1 MSFNGI
7 LNVYKPKGF
16 TSRDIVNIVRKIY
29 NTKKVGHA
37 GTLDPNATGV
47 LPIAIG
53 NATKIVDYIQA
64 MGKSYIGEMT
74 LGIETDTLD
83 IWGKSIDSK
92 VINYNKNILDTYP
105 IENELVKVETLIKN
119 EKLEEQYK
127 IWQERFKKIKDEN
140 VVNLNEIVLKLDT
153 QNVENFNE
161 LKEDAKRELYKAKFL
176 LSKLLEEIEDV
187 NMSEEKYRTLII
199 KLKTK
204 YRELNDYYEAHKKEY
219 GELENVVEMQFE
231 NIEKRFQIFEEFMET
246 NDYSEVIHI
255 VKSIDLMLEHMQDVV
270 KKLPDLVIVAHKI
283 IPLKIEELTNIYEK
297 MILDNYNLKELN
309 VTTNLENALK
319 STNELVEK
327 VKGLNFKDVEVEFE
341 AIVEYLDDL
350 FKVFE
355 TEQIARKEYSK
366 LKILF
371 EKKLIKTN
379 KIVSSVYKEL
389 DSIRSM
395 YNLKAEEIDSLNVV
409 KTRLM
414 EVNDNYKKIIT
425 DLKSQETNFLT
436 ANKELIDVNSILI
449 ELSDDLDKLLKSLGN
464 MYEDEQRAR
473 EQLNEIEKLLR
484 DSKGIL
490 NKYNF
495 PSVNKELFIEIKEAN
510 EAVYEVIKELKE
522 KPIKIN
528 TLNTRVDTARDL
540 ALKVYTHVNDMLKK
554 MEVIEELI
562 VFANKYRSESEIISD
577 NLNKASNFFFQGNY
591 NKSLDVLEKALIN
604 KIPNSNST

>member
-1 MSFNGI
+1 MKI
-7 LNVYKPKGF
+7 LYDFSLVSIFISLAILGVF
-16 TSRDIVNIVRKIY
+16 IVFLVLSKKRKE
-29 NTKKVGHA
+29 KKLKQKIIEE
-37 GTLDPNATGV
+37 LD
-47 LPIAIG
+47 
-53 NATKIVDYIQA
+53 
-64 MGKSYIGEMT
+64 
-74 LGIETDTLD
+74 
-83 IWGKSIDSK
+83 
-92 VINYNKNILDTYP
+92 YNKNILDTYP

-127 IWQERFKKIKDEN
+127 TWQERFQKIKDEN
-140 VVNLNEIVLKLDT
+140 VVNLNEIVLKLDS
-153 QNVENFNE
+153 QNVENFDE

-176 LSKLLEEIEDV
+176 LSALLEEIEDV

-204 YRELNDYYEAHKKEY
+204 YRELKDYYDEHKEEY

-255 VKSIDLMLEHMQDVV
+255 VKSIDLMLEHMQEVV

-283 IPLKIEELTNIYEK
+283 IPLKIEELTDIYEK
-297 MILDNYNLKELN
+297 MMLDNYNLKELN
-309 VTTNLENALK
+309 VAVNLENALK

-327 VKGLNFKDVEVEFE
+327 VKGLNFKDVEIEFE
-341 AIVEYLDDL
+341 AIVDYLDDL

-355 TEQIARKEYSK
+355 TEQLSRKEYSK
-366 LKILF
+366 LKNLF
-371 EKKLIKTN
+371 ENKLLKTN

-389 DSIRSM
+389 DSIKSM
-395 YNLKAEEIDSLNVV
+395 YNLKAEELDSLNVI

-414 EVNDNYKKIIT
+414 EVNDRYKKIVT
-425 DLKSQETNFLT
+425 ELKNQETNFLN
-436 ANKELIDVNSILI
+436 AHKELLDTNTLLI
-449 ELSDDLDKLLKSLGN
+449 EISDDLDKLLKSLGN

-484 DSKGIL
+484 DSKCIL
-490 NKYNF
+490 NKYKF
-495 PSVNKELFIEIKEAN
+495 PSVNKELYVEIKEAN
-510 EAVYEVIKELKE
+510 EAVFEVIKELKE

-540 ALKVYTHVNDMLKK
+540 ALKVYTHVSDMLKK
-554 MEVIEELI
+554 MQVIEELI
-562 VFANKYRSESEIISD
+562 VFANKYRSDSEIISD

-591 NKSLDVLEKALIN
+591 NKSLEILEKSLIN
-604 KIPNSNST
+604 KIPNIEDIIKLKLK

>member
-1 MSFNGI
+1 MKI
-7 LNVYKPKGF
+7 LYDFSLVSIFISLAILGVF
-16 TSRDIVNIVRKIY
+16 IVFLVLSKKRKE
-29 NTKKVGHA
+29 KKLKQKIIEE
-37 GTLDPNATGV
+37 LD
-47 LPIAIG
+47 
-53 NATKIVDYIQA
+53 
-64 MGKSYIGEMT
+64 
-74 LGIETDTLD
+74 
-83 IWGKSIDSK
+83 
-92 VINYNKNILDTYP
+92 YNKNILDTYP

-127 IWQERFKKIKDEN
+127 TWQERFQKIKDEN
-140 VVNLNEIVLKLDT
+140 VVNLNEIVLKLDS
-153 QNVENFNE
+153 QNVENFDE

-176 LSKLLEEIEDV
+176 LSALLEEIEDV

-204 YRELNDYYEAHKKEY
+204 YRELKDYYYEHKEEY

-255 VKSIDLMLEHMQDVV
+255 VKSIDLMLEHMQEVV

-283 IPLKIEELTNIYEK
+283 IPLKIEELTDIYEK

-309 VTTNLENALK
+309 VAVNLENALK

-327 VKGLNFKDVEVEFE
+327 VKGLNFKDVEIEFE
-341 AIVEYLDDL
+341 AIVDYLDDL

-355 TEQIARKEYSK
+355 TEQLSRKEYSK
-366 LKILF
+366 LKNLF
-371 EKKLIKTN
+371 ENKLLKTN

-389 DSIRSM
+389 DSIKSM
-395 YNLKAEEIDSLNVV
+395 YNLKAEELDSLNVI

-414 EVNDNYKKIIT
+414 EVNDRYKKIVT
-425 DLKSQETNFLT
+425 ELKNQETNFLN
-436 ANKELIDVNSILI
+436 AHKELLDTNTLLI
-449 ELSDDLDKLLKSLGN
+449 EISDDLDKLLKSLGN

-484 DSKGIL
+484 DSKCIL
-490 NKYNF
+490 NKYKF
-495 PSVNKELFIEIKEAN
+495 PSVNKELYVEIKEAN
-510 EAVYEVIKELKE
+510 EAVFEVIKELKE

-540 ALKVYTHVNDMLKK
+540 ALKVYTHVSDMLKK
-554 MEVIEELI
+554 MQVVEELI
-562 VFANKYRSESEIISD
+562 VFANKYRSDSEIISD

-591 NKSLDVLEKALIN
+591 NKSLEILEKSLIN
-604 KIPNSNST
+604 KIPNIEDIIKLKLK

>member
-1 MSFNGI
+1 MKI
-7 LNVYKPKGF
+7 LYDFSLVSIFISLAILGVF
-16 TSRDIVNIVRKIY
+16 IVFLVISKKRKE
-29 NTKKVGHA
+29 KKLKQKIIEE
-37 GTLDPNATGV
+37 LD
-47 LPIAIG
+47 
-53 NATKIVDYIQA
+53 
-64 MGKSYIGEMT
+64 
-74 LGIETDTLD
+74 
-83 IWGKSIDSK
+83 
-92 VINYNKNILDTYP
+92 YNKNILDTYP

-127 IWQERFKKIKDEN
+127 TWQERFQKIKDEN
-140 VVNLNEIVLKLDT
+140 VVNLNEIVLKLDS
-153 QNVENFNE
+153 QNVENFDE

-176 LSKLLEEIEDV
+176 LSALLEEIEDV

-204 YRELNDYYEAHKKEY
+204 YRELKDYYDEHKEEY

-255 VKSIDLMLEHMQDVV
+255 VKSIDLMLEHMQEVV

-283 IPLKIEELTNIYEK
+283 IPLKIEELTDIYEK

-309 VTTNLENALK
+309 VAVNLENALK

-327 VKGLNFKDVEVEFE
+327 VKGLNFKDVEIEFE
-341 AIVEYLDDL
+341 AIVDYLDDL

-355 TEQIARKEYSK
+355 TEQLSRKEYSK
-366 LKILF
+366 LKNLF
-371 EKKLIKTN
+371 ENKLLKTN

-389 DSIRSM
+389 DSIKSM
-395 YNLKAEEIDSLNVV
+395 YNLKAEELDSLNVI

-414 EVNDNYKKIIT
+414 EVNDRYKKIVT
-425 DLKSQETNFLT
+425 ELKDQETNFLN
-436 ANKELIDVNSILI
+436 AHKELLDTNTLLI
-449 ELSDDLDKLLKSLGN
+449 EISDDLDKLLKSLGN

-484 DSKGIL
+484 DSKCIL
-490 NKYNF
+490 NKYKF
-495 PSVNKELFIEIKEAN
+495 PSVNKELYVEIKEAN
-510 EAVYEVIKELKE
+510 EAVFEVIKELKE

-540 ALKVYTHVNDMLKK
+540 ALKVYTHVSDMLKK
-554 MEVIEELI
+554 MQVIEELI
-562 VFANKYRSESEIISD
+562 VFANKYRSDSEIISD

-591 NKSLDVLEKALIN
+591 NKSLEILEKSLIN
-604 KIPNSNST
+604 KIPNIEDIIKLKLK

>member
-1 MSFNGI
+1 MKI
-7 LNVYKPKGF
+7 LYDFSLVSIFISLAILGVF
-16 TSRDIVNIVRKIY
+16 IVFLVLSKKRKE
-29 NTKKVGHA
+29 KKLKQKIIEE
-37 GTLDPNATGV
+37 LD
-47 LPIAIG
+47 
-53 NATKIVDYIQA
+53 
-64 MGKSYIGEMT
+64 
-74 LGIETDTLD
+74 
-83 IWGKSIDSK
+83 
-92 VINYNKNILDTYP
+92 YNKNILDTYP

-127 IWQERFKKIKDEN
+127 TWQERFQKIKDEN
-140 VVNLNEIVLKLDT
+140 VVNLNEIVLKLDS
-153 QNVENFNE
+153 QNVENFDE

-176 LSKLLEEIEDV
+176 LSALLEEIEDV

-204 YRELNDYYEAHKKEY
+204 YRELKDYYDEHKEEY

-255 VKSIDLMLEHMQDVV
+255 VKSIDLMLEHMQEVV

-283 IPLKIEELTNIYEK
+283 IPLKIEELTDIYEK

-309 VTTNLENALK
+309 VAVNLENALK

-327 VKGLNFKDVEVEFE
+327 VKGLNFKDVEIEFE
-341 AIVEYLDDL
+341 AIVDYLDDL

-355 TEQIARKEYSK
+355 TEQLSRKEYSK
-366 LKILF
+366 LKNLF
-371 EKKLIKTN
+371 ENKLLKTN

-389 DSIRSM
+389 DSIKSM
-395 YNLKAEEIDSLNVV
+395 YNLKAEELDSLNVI

-414 EVNDNYKKIIT
+414 EVNDRYKKIVT
-425 DLKSQETNFLT
+425 ELKDQETNFLN
-436 ANKELIDVNSILI
+436 AHKELLDTNTLLI
-449 ELSDDLDKLLKSLGN
+449 EISDDLDKLLKSLGN

-473 EQLNEIEKLLR
+473 EQLNEIEKLLI
-484 DSKGIL
+484 DSKCIL
-490 NKYNF
+490 NKYKF
-495 PSVNKELFIEIKEAN
+495 PSVNKELYVEIKEAN
-510 EAVYEVIKELKE
+510 EAVFEVIKELKE

-540 ALKVYTHVNDMLKK
+540 ALKVYTHVSDMLKK
-554 MEVIEELI
+554 MQVIEELI
-562 VFANKYRSESEIISD
+562 VFANKYRSDSEIISD

-591 NKSLDVLEKALIN
+591 NKSLEILEKSLIN
-604 KIPNSNST
+604 KIPNIEDIIKLKLK

>member
-1 MSFNGI
+1 MKI
-7 LNVYKPKGF
+7 LYDFSLVSIFISLAILGVF
-16 TSRDIVNIVRKIY
+16 IVFLVLSKKRKE
-29 NTKKVGHA
+29 KKLKQKIIEE
-37 GTLDPNATGV
+37 LD
-47 LPIAIG
+47 
-53 NATKIVDYIQA
+53 
-64 MGKSYIGEMT
+64 
-74 LGIETDTLD
+74 
-83 IWGKSIDSK
+83 
-92 VINYNKNILDTYP
+92 YNKNILDTYP

-127 IWQERFKKIKDEN
+127 TWQERFQKIKDEN
-140 VVNLNEIVLKLDT
+140 VVNLNEIVLKLDS
-153 QNVENFNE
+153 QNVENFDE

-176 LSKLLEEIEDV
+176 LSALLEEIEDV

-204 YRELNDYYEAHKKEY
+204 YRELKDYYDEHKEEY

-255 VKSIDLMLEHMQDVV
+255 VKSIDLMLEHMQEVV

-283 IPLKIEELTNIYEK
+283 IPLKIEELTDIYEK

-309 VTTNLENALK
+309 VAVNLENALK

-327 VKGLNFKDVEVEFE
+327 VKGLNFKDVEIEFE
-341 AIVEYLDDL
+341 AIVDYLDDL

-355 TEQIARKEYSK
+355 TEQLSRKEYSK
-366 LKILF
+366 LKNLF
-371 EKKLIKTN
+371 ENKLLKTN

-389 DSIRSM
+389 DSIKSM
-395 YNLKAEEIDSLNVV
+395 YNLKAEELDSLNVI

-414 EVNDNYKKIIT
+414 EVNDRYKKIVT
-425 DLKSQETNFLT
+425 ELKNQETNFLN
-436 ANKELIDVNSILI
+436 AHKELLDTNTLLI
-449 ELSDDLDKLLKSLGN
+449 EISDDLDKLLKSLGN

-484 DSKGIL
+484 DSKCIL
-490 NKYNF
+490 NKYKF
-495 PSVNKELFIEIKEAN
+495 PSVNKELYVEIKEAN
-510 EAVYEVIKELKE
+510 EAVFEVIKELKE

-540 ALKVYTHVNDMLKK
+540 ALKVYTHVSDMLKK
-554 MEVIEELI
+554 MQVVEELI
-562 VFANKYRSESEIISD
+562 VFANKYRSDSEIISD

-591 NKSLDVLEKALIN
+591 NKSLEILEKSLIN
-604 KIPNSNST
+604 KIPNIEDIIKLKLK

>member
-1 MSFNGI
+1 MKI
-7 LNVYKPKGF
+7 LYDFSLVSIFISLAILGVF
-16 TSRDIVNIVRKIY
+16 IVFLVLSKKRKE
-29 NTKKVGHA
+29 KKLKEKIIEE
-37 GTLDPNATGV
+37 LD
-47 LPIAIG
+47 
-53 NATKIVDYIQA
+53 
-64 MGKSYIGEMT
+64 
-74 LGIETDTLD
+74 
-83 IWGKSIDSK
+83 
-92 VINYNKNILDTYP
+92 YNKNILDTYP

-127 IWQERFKKIKDEN
+127 TWQERFQKIKDEN
-140 VVNLNEIVLKLDT
+140 VVNLNEIVLKLDS
-153 QNVENFNE
+153 QNVENFDE

-176 LSKLLEEIEDV
+176 LSALLEEIEDV

-204 YRELNDYYEAHKKEY
+204 YRELKDYYDEHKEEY

-255 VKSIDLMLEHMQDVV
+255 VKSIDLMLEHMQEVV

-283 IPLKIEELTNIYEK
+283 IPLKIEELTDIYEK

-309 VTTNLENALK
+309 VAVNLENALK

-327 VKGLNFKDVEVEFE
+327 VKGLNFKDVEIEFE
-341 AIVEYLDDL
+341 AIVDYLDDL

-355 TEQIARKEYSK
+355 TEQLSRKEYSK
-366 LKILF
+366 LKNLF
-371 EKKLIKTN
+371 ENKLLKTN

-389 DSIRSM
+389 DSIKSM
-395 YNLKAEEIDSLNVV
+395 YNLKAEELDSLNVI

-414 EVNDNYKKIIT
+414 EVNDRYKKIVT
-425 DLKSQETNFLT
+425 ELKNQDTNFLN
-436 ANKELIDVNSILI
+436 AHKELLDTNTLLI
-449 ELSDDLDKLLKSLGN
+449 EVSDDLDKLLKSLGN

-484 DSKGIL
+484 DSKCIL
-490 NKYNF
+490 NKYKF
-495 PSVNKELFIEIKEAN
+495 PNVNKELYVEIKEAN
-510 EAVYEVIKELKE
+510 EAVFEVIKELKE

-540 ALKVYTHVNDMLKK
+540 ALKVYTHVSDMLKK
-554 MEVIEELI
+554 MQVIEEII
-562 VFANKYRSESEIISD
+562 VFANKYRSDSEIISD

-591 NKSLDVLEKALIN
+591 NKSLEILEKSLIN
-604 KIPNSNST
+604 KIPNIEDIIKLKLK

>member
-1 MSFNGI
+1 MKI
-7 LNVYKPKGF
+7 LYDFSLVSIFISLAILGVF
-16 TSRDIVNIVRKIY
+16 IVFLVLSKKRKE
-29 NTKKVGHA
+29 KKLKQKIIEE
-37 GTLDPNATGV
+37 LD
-47 LPIAIG
+47 
-53 NATKIVDYIQA
+53 
-64 MGKSYIGEMT
+64 
-74 LGIETDTLD
+74 
-83 IWGKSIDSK
+83 
-92 VINYNKNILDTYP
+92 YNKNILDTYP

-127 IWQERFKKIKDEN
+127 TWQERFQKIKDEN
-140 VVNLNEIVLKLDT
+140 VVNLNEIVLKLDS
-153 QNVENFNE
+153 QNVENFDE

-176 LSKLLEEIEDV
+176 LSALLEEIEDV

-204 YRELNDYYEAHKKEY
+204 YRELKDYYDEHKEEY

-255 VKSIDLMLEHMQDVV
+255 VKSIDLMLEHMQEVV

-283 IPLKIEELTNIYEK
+283 IPLKIEELTDIYEK

-309 VTTNLENALK
+309 VATNLENALK

-327 VKGLNFKDVEVEFE
+327 VKGLNFKDVEIEFE
-341 AIVEYLDDL
+341 AIVDYLDDL

-355 TEQIARKEYSK
+355 TEQLSRKEYSK
-366 LKILF
+366 LKNLF
-371 EKKLIKTN
+371 ENKLLKTN

-389 DSIRSM
+389 DSIKSM
-395 YNLKAEEIDSLNVV
+395 YNLKAEELDSLNVI

-414 EVNDNYKKIIT
+414 EANDRYKKIVT
-425 DLKSQETNFLT
+425 ELKNQETNFLN
-436 ANKELIDVNSILI
+436 AHKELLDTNTLLI
-449 ELSDDLDKLLKSLGN
+449 EISDDLDKLLKSLGN

-484 DSKGIL
+484 DSKCIL
-490 NKYNF
+490 NKYKF
-495 PSVNKELFIEIKEAN
+495 PSVNKELYVEIKEAN
-510 EAVYEVIKELKE
+510 EAVFEVIKELKE

-540 ALKVYTHVNDMLKK
+540 ALKVYTHVSDMLKK
-554 MEVIEELI
+554 MQVIEELI
-562 VFANKYRSESEIISD
+562 VFANKYRSDSEIISD

-591 NKSLDVLEKALIN
+591 NKSLEILEKSLIN
-604 KIPNSNST
+604 KIPNIEDIIKLKLK

>member
-1 MSFNGI
+1 MKI
-7 LNVYKPKGF
+7 LYDFSLVSIF
-16 TSRDIVNIVRKIY
+16 ISLAILSVFIVFLVLSKKRKE
-29 NTKKVGHA
+29 KKLKQKIIEE
-37 GTLDPNATGV
+37 LD
-47 LPIAIG
+47 
-53 NATKIVDYIQA
+53 
-64 MGKSYIGEMT
+64 
-74 LGIETDTLD
+74 
-83 IWGKSIDSK
+83 
-92 VINYNKNILDTYP
+92 YNKNILDTYP

-127 IWQERFKKIKDEN
+127 TWQERFQKIKDEN
-140 VVNLNEIVLKLDT
+140 VVNLNEIVLKLDS
-153 QNVENFNE
+153 QNVENFDE

-176 LSKLLEEIEDV
+176 LSALLEEIEDV

-204 YRELNDYYEAHKKEY
+204 YRELKDYYDEHKEEY

-255 VKSIDLMLEHMQDVV
+255 VKSIDLMLEHMQEVV

-283 IPLKIEELTNIYEK
+283 IPLKIEELTDIYEK

-309 VTTNLENALK
+309 VAVNLENALK

-327 VKGLNFKDVEVEFE
+327 VKGLNFKDVEIEFE
-341 AIVEYLDDL
+341 AIVDYLDDL

-355 TEQIARKEYSK
+355 TEQLSRKEYSK
-366 LKILF
+366 LKNLF
-371 EKKLIKTN
+371 ENKLLKTN

-389 DSIRSM
+389 DSIKSM
-395 YNLKAEEIDSLNVV
+395 YNLKAEELDSLNVI

-414 EVNDNYKKIIT
+414 EVNDRYKKIVT
-425 DLKSQETNFLT
+425 ELKNQDTNFLN
-436 ANKELIDVNSILI
+436 AHKELLDTNTLLI
-449 ELSDDLDKLLKSLGN
+449 EISDDLDKLLKSLGN

-484 DSKGIL
+484 DSKCIL
-490 NKYNF
+490 NKYKF
-495 PSVNKELFIEIKEAN
+495 PSVNKELYVEIKEAN
-510 EAVYEVIKELKE
+510 EAVFEVIKELKE

-540 ALKVYTHVNDMLKK
+540 ALKVYTHVSDMLKK
-554 MEVIEELI
+554 MQVIEELI
-562 VFANKYRSESEIISD
+562 VFANKYRSDSEIISD

-591 NKSLDVLEKALIN
+591 NKSLEILEKSLIN
-604 KIPNSNST
+604 KIPNIEDIIKLKLK

>member
-1 MSFNGI
+1 MKI
-7 LNVYKPKGF
+7 LYDF
-16 TSRDIVNIVRKIY
+16 SLIS
-29 NTKKVGHA
+29 
-37 GTLDPNATGV
+37 V
-47 LPIAIG
+47 LISIAILLVFIVFLFFSKKR
-53 NATKIVDYIQA
+53 NDKKLKQKI
-64 MGKSYIGEMT
+64 
-74 LGIETDTLD
+74 IEELD
-83 IWGKSIDSK
+83 
-92 VINYNKNILDTYP
+92 YNKNILDTYP

-199 KLKTK
+199 KLKAK

-255 VKSIDLMLEHMQDVV
+255 VKSIDLMLEHMQEVV

-283 IPLKIEELTNIYEK
+283 IPLKIEELTDIYEK

-309 VTTNLENALK
+309 VATNLENALK

-355 TEQIARKEYSK
+355 TEQISKKEYTK
-366 LKILF
+366 LKVMF
-371 EKKLIKTN
+371 EKQLIKTN

-389 DSIRSM
+389 DSIKNM
-395 YNLKAEEIDSLNVV
+395 YNLKAEEIDSLNVL

-414 EVNDNYKKIIT
+414 EVTDNYKKIIL
-425 DLKSQETNFLT
+425 DIKNQNINYLT
-436 ANKELIDVNSILI
+436 ANKELIDVNTLLI
-449 ELSDDLDKLLKSLGN
+449 EVSDDLDKLLKSLGN

-473 EQLNEIEKLLR
+473 EQLNEIENLLR
-484 DSKGIL
+484 DSKCIL
-490 NKYNF
+490 NKYKF
-495 PSVNKELFIEIKEAN
+495 PSINKELYVEIKEAN

-554 MEVIEELI
+554 MEIIEELI
-562 VFANKYRSESEIISD
+562 VFANKYRSDSEMINE

-591 NKSLDVLEKALIN
+591 NKSLELLEKTLGN
-604 KIPNSNST
+604 KIPNIEDIIKLKLK

>member
-1 MSFNGI
+1 MKI
-7 LNVYKPKGF
+7 LYDFSLVSIFISLAILGVF
-16 TSRDIVNIVRKIY
+16 IVFLVLSKKRKE
-29 NTKKVGHA
+29 KKLKQKIIEE
-37 GTLDPNATGV
+37 LD
-47 LPIAIG
+47 
-53 NATKIVDYIQA
+53 
-64 MGKSYIGEMT
+64 
-74 LGIETDTLD
+74 
-83 IWGKSIDSK
+83 
-92 VINYNKNILDTYP
+92 YNKNILDTYP

-127 IWQERFKKIKDEN
+127 TWQERFQKIKDEN
-140 VVNLNEIVLKLDT
+140 VVNLNEIVLKLDS
-153 QNVENFNE
+153 QNVENFDE

-176 LSKLLEEIEDV
+176 LSALLEEIEDV

-204 YRELNDYYEAHKKEY
+204 YRELKDYYDEHKEEY

-255 VKSIDLMLEHMQDVV
+255 VKSIDLMLEHMQEVV

-283 IPLKIEELTNIYEK
+283 IPLKIEELTDIYEK

-309 VTTNLENALK
+309 VAVNLENALK

-327 VKGLNFKDVEVEFE
+327 VKGLNFKDVEIEFE
-341 AIVEYLDDL
+341 AIVDYLDDL

-355 TEQIARKEYSK
+355 TEQLSRKEYSK
-366 LKILF
+366 LKNLF
-371 EKKLIKTN
+371 ENKLLKTN

-389 DSIRSM
+389 DSIKSM
-395 YNLKAEEIDSLNVV
+395 YNLKAEELDSLNVI

-414 EVNDNYKKIIT
+414 EVNDRYKKIVT
-425 DLKSQETNFLT
+425 ELKDQETNFLN
-436 ANKELIDVNSILI
+436 AHKELLDTNTLLI
-449 ELSDDLDKLLKSLGN
+449 EISDDLDKLLKSLGN

-484 DSKGIL
+484 DSKCIL
-490 NKYNF
+490 NKYKF
-495 PSVNKELFIEIKEAN
+495 PSVNKELYVEIKEAN
-510 EAVYEVIKELKE
+510 EAVFEVIKELKE

-540 ALKVYTHVNDMLKK
+540 ALKVYTHVSDMLKK
-554 MEVIEELI
+554 MQVIEEII
-562 VFANKYRSESEIISD
+562 VFANKYRSDSEIISD

-591 NKSLDVLEKALIN
+591 NKSLEILEKSLIN
-604 KIPNSNST
+604 KIPNIEDIIKLKLK

>member
-1 MSFNGI
+1 MKI
-7 LNVYKPKGF
+7 LYDF
-16 TSRDIVNIVRKIY
+16 SLIS
-29 NTKKVGHA
+29 
-37 GTLDPNATGV
+37 V
-47 LPIAIG
+47 LISIAILLVFIVFLFFSKKR
-53 NATKIVDYIQA
+53 NDKKLKQKI
-64 MGKSYIGEMT
+64 
-74 LGIETDTLD
+74 IEELD
-83 IWGKSIDSK
+83 
-92 VINYNKNILDTYP
+92 YNKNILDTYP

-127 IWQERFKKIKDEN
+127 IWQERFQKIKDEN

-414 EVNDNYKKIIT
+414 EVNDNYKKIIN

-604 KIPNSNST
+604 KIPNIEEIIKLKLK

>member
-1 MSFNGI
+1 MKI
-7 LNVYKPKGF
+7 LYDF
-16 TSRDIVNIVRKIY
+16 SLIS
-29 NTKKVGHA
+29 
-37 GTLDPNATGV
+37 V
-47 LPIAIG
+47 LISIAILLVFIVFLFFSKKR
-53 NATKIVDYIQA
+53 NDKKLKQKI
-64 MGKSYIGEMT
+64 
-74 LGIETDTLD
+74 IEELD
-83 IWGKSIDSK
+83 
-92 VINYNKNILDTYP
+92 YNKNILDTYP

-127 IWQERFKKIKDEN
+127 IWQERFQKIKDEN

-199 KLKTK
+199 KLKAK

-255 VKSIDLMLEHMQDVV
+255 VKSIDLMLEHMQEVV

-414 EVNDNYKKIIT
+414 EVNDNYKKIIN
-425 DLKSQETNFLT
+425 DLKSKETNFLT

-604 KIPNSNST
+604 KIPNIEEIIKLKLK

>member
-1 MSFNGI
+1 MKI
-7 LNVYKPKGF
+7 LYDF
-16 TSRDIVNIVRKIY
+16 SLIS
-29 NTKKVGHA
+29 
-37 GTLDPNATGV
+37 V
-47 LPIAIG
+47 LISIAILIVFILFLFFSKKRKDKKLKQ
-53 NATKIVDYIQA
+53 KI
-64 MGKSYIGEMT
+64 
-74 LGIETDTLD
+74 IEELD
-83 IWGKSIDSK
+83 
-92 VINYNKNILDTYP
+92 YNKNILDTYP

-199 KLKTK
+199 KLKAK

-255 VKSIDLMLEHMQDVV
+255 VKSIDLMLEHMQEVV

-577 NLNKASNFFFQGNY
+577 SLNKASNFFFQGNY

-604 KIPNSNST
+604 KIPNIEEIIKLKLK

>member
-1 MSFNGI
+1 MKI
-7 LNVYKPKGF
+7 LYDFSLVSIFISLAILGVF
-16 TSRDIVNIVRKIY
+16 IVLLVLSKKRKE
-29 NTKKVGHA
+29 KKLKEKIIEE
-37 GTLDPNATGV
+37 LD
-47 LPIAIG
+47 
-53 NATKIVDYIQA
+53 
-64 MGKSYIGEMT
+64 
-74 LGIETDTLD
+74 
-83 IWGKSIDSK
+83 
-92 VINYNKNILDTYP
+92 YNKNILDTYP

-127 IWQERFKKIKDEN
+127 TWQERFQKIKDEN
-140 VVNLNEIVLKLDT
+140 VVNLNEIVLKLDS
-153 QNVENFNE
+153 QNVENFDE

-176 LSKLLEEIEDV
+176 LSALLEEIEDV

-204 YRELNDYYEAHKKEY
+204 YRELKDYYDEHKEEY

-255 VKSIDLMLEHMQDVV
+255 VKSIDLMLEHMQEVV

-283 IPLKIEELTNIYEK
+283 IPLKIEELTDIYEK

-309 VTTNLENALK
+309 VAVNLENALK

-327 VKGLNFKDVEVEFE
+327 VKGLNFKDVEIEFE
-341 AIVEYLDDL
+341 AIVDYLDDL

-355 TEQIARKEYSK
+355 TEQLSRKEYSK
-366 LKILF
+366 LKNLF
-371 EKKLIKTN
+371 ENKLLKTN

-389 DSIRSM
+389 DSIKSM
-395 YNLKAEEIDSLNVV
+395 YNLKAEELDSLNVI

-414 EVNDNYKKIIT
+414 EVNDRYKKIVT
-425 DLKSQETNFLT
+425 ELKNQDTNFLN
-436 ANKELIDVNSILI
+436 AHKELLDTNTLLI
-449 ELSDDLDKLLKSLGN
+449 EVSDDLDKLLKSLGN

-484 DSKGIL
+484 DSKCIL
-490 NKYNF
+490 NKYKF
-495 PSVNKELFIEIKEAN
+495 PNVNKELYVEIKEAN
-510 EAVYEVIKELKE
+510 EAVFEVIKELKE

-540 ALKVYTHVNDMLKK
+540 ALKVYTHVSDMLKK
-554 MEVIEELI
+554 MQVIEEII
-562 VFANKYRSESEIISD
+562 VFANKYRSDSEIISD

-591 NKSLDVLEKALIN
+591 NKSLEILEKSLIN
-604 KIPNSNST
+604 KIPNIEDIIKLKLK

>member
-1 MSFNGI
+1 MKI
-7 LNVYKPKGF
+7 LYDF
-16 TSRDIVNIVRKIY
+16 SLIS
-29 NTKKVGHA
+29 
-37 GTLDPNATGV
+37 V
-47 LPIAIG
+47 LISIAILIVFILFLFFSKKRKDKKLKQ
-53 NATKIVDYIQA
+53 KI
-64 MGKSYIGEMT
+64 
-74 LGIETDTLD
+74 IEELD
-83 IWGKSIDSK
+83 
-92 VINYNKNILDTYP
+92 YNKNILDTYP

-140 VVNLNEIVLKLDT
+140 VVNLNE
-153 QNVENFNE
+153 
-161 LKEDAKRELYKAKFL
+161 LKEDAKREFYKAKFL

-219 GELENVVEMQFE
+219 GEFENVVEMQFE

-604 KIPNSNST
+604 KIPNIEEIIKLKLK

>member
-1 MSFNGI
+1 MKI
-7 LNVYKPKGF
+7 LYDF
-16 TSRDIVNIVRKIY
+16 SLIS
-29 NTKKVGHA
+29 
-37 GTLDPNATGV
+37 V
-47 LPIAIG
+47 LISIAILLVFIVFLFFSKKR
-53 NATKIVDYIQA
+53 NDKKLKQKI
-64 MGKSYIGEMT
+64 
-74 LGIETDTLD
+74 IEELD
-83 IWGKSIDSK
+83 
-92 VINYNKNILDTYP
+92 YNKNILDTYP

-140 VVNLNEIVLKLDT
+140 VVNLNEIVLKLDS
-153 QNVENFNE
+153 QNVENFDE

-176 LSKLLEEIEDV
+176 LSALLEEIEDV

-204 YRELNDYYEAHKKEY
+204 YRELKDYYDEHKEEY

-255 VKSIDLMLEHMQDVV
+255 VKSIDLMLEHMQEVV

-283 IPLKIEELTNIYEK
+283 IPLKIEELTDIYEK

-309 VTTNLENALK
+309 VAVNLENALK

-327 VKGLNFKDVEVEFE
+327 VKGLNFKDVEIEFE
-341 AIVEYLDDL
+341 AIVDYLDDL

-355 TEQIARKEYSK
+355 TEQLSRKEYSK
-366 LKILF
+366 LKNLF
-371 EKKLIKTN
+371 ENKLLKTN

-389 DSIRSM
+389 DSIKSM
-395 YNLKAEEIDSLNVV
+395 YNLKAEELDSLNVI

-414 EVNDNYKKIIT
+414 EVNDRYKKIVT
-425 DLKSQETNFLT
+425 ELKNQETNFLN
-436 ANKELIDVNSILI
+436 AHKELLDTNTLLI
-449 ELSDDLDKLLKSLGN
+449 EISDDLDKLLKSLGN

-484 DSKGIL
+484 DSKCIL
-490 NKYNF
+490 NKYKF
-495 PSVNKELFIEIKEAN
+495 PSVNKELYVEIKEAN
-510 EAVYEVIKELKE
+510 EAVFEVIKELKE

-540 ALKVYTHVNDMLKK
+540 ALKVYTHVSDMLKK
-554 MEVIEELI
+554 MQVVEELI
-562 VFANKYRSESEIISD
+562 VFANKYRSDSEIISD

-591 NKSLDVLEKALIN
+591 NKSLEILEKSLIN
-604 KIPNSNST
+604 KIPNIEDIIKLKLK

>member
-1 MSFNGI
+1 MKI
-7 LNVYKPKGF
+7 LYDFSLVSIFISLAILGVF
-16 TSRDIVNIVRKIY
+16 IVFLVLSKKRKE
-29 NTKKVGHA
+29 KKLKQKIIEE
-37 GTLDPNATGV
+37 LD
-47 LPIAIG
+47 
-53 NATKIVDYIQA
+53 
-64 MGKSYIGEMT
+64 
-74 LGIETDTLD
+74 
-83 IWGKSIDSK
+83 
-92 VINYNKNILDTYP
+92 YNKNILDTYP

-127 IWQERFKKIKDEN
+127 TWQERFQKIKDEN
-140 VVNLNEIVLKLDT
+140 VVNLNEIVLKLDS
-153 QNVENFNE
+153 QNVENFDE

-176 LSKLLEEIEDV
+176 LSALLEEIEDV

-204 YRELNDYYEAHKKEY
+204 YRELKDYYDEHKEEY

-255 VKSIDLMLEHMQDVV
+255 VKSIDLMLEHMQEVV

-283 IPLKIEELTNIYEK
+283 IPLKIEELTDIYEK

-309 VTTNLENALK
+309 VAVNLENALK

-327 VKGLNFKDVEVEFE
+327 VKGLNFKDVEIEFE
-341 AIVEYLDDL
+341 AIVDYLDDL

-355 TEQIARKEYSK
+355 TEKLSRKEYSK
-366 LKILF
+366 LKNLF
-371 EKKLIKTN
+371 ENKLLKTN

-389 DSIRSM
+389 DSIKSM
-395 YNLKAEEIDSLNVV
+395 YNLKAEELDSLNVI

-414 EVNDNYKKIIT
+414 EVNDRYKKIVT
-425 DLKSQETNFLT
+425 ELKDQETNFLN
-436 ANKELIDVNSILI
+436 AHKELLDTNTLLI
-449 ELSDDLDKLLKSLGN
+449 EISDDLDKLLKSLGN

-484 DSKGIL
+484 DSKCIL
-490 NKYNF
+490 NKYKF
-495 PSVNKELFIEIKEAN
+495 PSVNKELYVEIKEAN
-510 EAVYEVIKELKE
+510 EAVFEVIKELKE

-540 ALKVYTHVNDMLKK
+540 ALKVYTHVSDMLKK
-554 MEVIEELI
+554 MQVIEELI
-562 VFANKYRSESEIISD
+562 VFANKYRSDSEIISD

-591 NKSLDVLEKALIN
+591 NKSLEILEKSLIN
-604 KIPNSNST
+604 KIPNIEDIIKLKLK

>member
-1 MSFNGI
+1 MKI
-7 LNVYKPKGF
+7 LYDF
-16 TSRDIVNIVRKIY
+16 SLIS
-29 NTKKVGHA
+29 
-37 GTLDPNATGV
+37 V
-47 LPIAIG
+47 LISIAILIVFILFLFFSKKRKDKKLKQ
-53 NATKIVDYIQA
+53 KI
-64 MGKSYIGEMT
+64 
-74 LGIETDTLD
+74 IEELD
-83 IWGKSIDSK
+83 
-92 VINYNKNILDTYP
+92 YNKNILDTYP

-414 EVNDNYKKIIT
+414 EVNDNYKKIIN

-591 NKSLDVLEKALIN
+591 NKSLDELEKALIN
-604 KIPNSNST
+604 KIPNIEEIIKLKLK

>member
-1 MSFNGI
+1 
-7 LNVYKPKGF
+7 
-16 TSRDIVNIVRKIY
+16 
-29 NTKKVGHA
+29 
-37 GTLDPNATGV
+37 
-47 LPIAIG
+47 
-53 NATKIVDYIQA
+53 
-64 MGKSYIGEMT
+64 
-74 LGIETDTLD
+74 
-83 IWGKSIDSK
+83 
-92 VINYNKNILDTYP
+92 
-105 IENELVKVETLIKN
+105 
-119 EKLEEQYK
+119 
-127 IWQERFKKIKDEN
+127 
-140 VVNLNEIVLKLDT
+140 
-153 QNVENFNE
+153 
-161 LKEDAKRELYKAKFL
+161 
-176 LSKLLEEIEDV
+176 
-187 NMSEEKYRTLII
+187 
-199 KLKTK
+199 
-204 YRELNDYYEAHKKEY
+204 
-219 GELENVVEMQFE
+219 
-231 NIEKRFQIFEEFMET
+231 
-246 NDYSEVIHI
+246 
-255 VKSIDLMLEHMQDVV
+255 MLEHMQDVV

-604 KIPNSNST
+604 KIPNIEEIIKLKLK

>member
-1 MSFNGI
+1 MKI
-7 LNVYKPKGF
+7 LYDFSLVSIFISLAILGVF
-16 TSRDIVNIVRKIY
+16 IVFLVLSKKRKE
-29 NTKKVGHA
+29 KKLKQKIIEE
-37 GTLDPNATGV
+37 LD
-47 LPIAIG
+47 
-53 NATKIVDYIQA
+53 
-64 MGKSYIGEMT
+64 
-74 LGIETDTLD
+74 
-83 IWGKSIDSK
+83 
-92 VINYNKNILDTYP
+92 YNKNILDTYP

-127 IWQERFKKIKDEN
+127 TWQERFQKIKDEN
-140 VVNLNEIVLKLDT
+140 VVNLNEIVLKLDS
-153 QNVENFNE
+153 QNVENFDE

-176 LSKLLEEIEDV
+176 LSALLEEIEDV

-204 YRELNDYYEAHKKEY
+204 YRELKDYYYEHKEEY

-255 VKSIDLMLEHMQDVV
+255 VKSIDLMLEHMQEVV

-283 IPLKIEELTNIYEK
+283 IPLKIEELTDIYEK

-309 VTTNLENALK
+309 VAVNLENALK

-327 VKGLNFKDVEVEFE
+327 VKGLNFKDVEIEFE
-341 AIVEYLDDL
+341 AIVDYLDDL

-355 TEQIARKEYSK
+355 TEQLSRKEYSK
-366 LKILF
+366 LKNLF
-371 EKKLIKTN
+371 ENKLLKTN

-389 DSIRSM
+389 DSIKSM
-395 YNLKAEEIDSLNVV
+395 YNLKAEELDSLNVI

-414 EVNDNYKKIIT
+414 EVNDRYKKIVT
-425 DLKSQETNFLT
+425 ELKNQETNFLN
-436 ANKELIDVNSILI
+436 AHKELLDTNTLLI
-449 ELSDDLDKLLKSLGN
+449 EISDDLDKFLKSLGN

-484 DSKGIL
+484 DSKCIL
-490 NKYNF
+490 NKYKF
-495 PSVNKELFIEIKEAN
+495 PSVNKELYVEIKEAN
-510 EAVYEVIKELKE
+510 EAVFEVIKELKE

-540 ALKVYTHVNDMLKK
+540 ALKVYTHVSDMLKK
-554 MEVIEELI
+554 MQVVEELI
-562 VFANKYRSESEIISD
+562 VFANKYRSDSEIISD

-591 NKSLDVLEKALIN
+591 NKSLEILEKSLIN
-604 KIPNSNST
+604 KIPNIEDIIKLKLK

>member
-1 MSFNGI
+1 MKI
-7 LNVYKPKGF
+7 LYDFSLVSIFISLAILGVF
-16 TSRDIVNIVRKIY
+16 IVFLVLSKKRKE
-29 NTKKVGHA
+29 KKLKQKIIEE
-37 GTLDPNATGV
+37 LD
-47 LPIAIG
+47 
-53 NATKIVDYIQA
+53 
-64 MGKSYIGEMT
+64 
-74 LGIETDTLD
+74 
-83 IWGKSIDSK
+83 
-92 VINYNKNILDTYP
+92 YNKNILDTYP

-127 IWQERFKKIKDEN
+127 TWQERFQKIKDEN
-140 VVNLNEIVLKLDT
+140 VVNLNEIVLKLDS
-153 QNVENFNE
+153 QNVENFDE

-176 LSKLLEEIEDV
+176 LSALLEEIEDV

-204 YRELNDYYEAHKKEY
+204 YRELKDYYDEHKEEY

-255 VKSIDLMLEHMQDVV
+255 VKSIDLMLEHMQEVV

-283 IPLKIEELTNIYEK
+283 IPLKIEELTDIYEK

-309 VTTNLENALK
+309 VAVNLENALK

-327 VKGLNFKDVEVEFE
+327 VKGLNFKDVEIEFE
-341 AIVEYLDDL
+341 AIVDYLDDL

-355 TEQIARKEYSK
+355 TEQLSRKEYSK
-366 LKILF
+366 LKNLF
-371 EKKLIKTN
+371 ENKLLKTN

-389 DSIRSM
+389 DSIKSM
-395 YNLKAEEIDSLNVV
+395 YNLKAEELDSLNVI

-414 EVNDNYKKIIT
+414 EVNDRYKKIVT
-425 DLKSQETNFLT
+425 ELKNQDTNFLN
-436 ANKELIDVNSILI
+436 AHKELLDTNTLLI
-449 ELSDDLDKLLKSLGN
+449 EISDDLDKLLKSLGN

-484 DSKGIL
+484 DSKCIL
-490 NKYNF
+490 NKYKF
-495 PSVNKELFIEIKEAN
+495 PSVNKELYVEIKEAN
-510 EAVYEVIKELKE
+510 EAVFEVIKELKE

-540 ALKVYTHVNDMLKK
+540 ALKVYTHVSDMLKK
-554 MEVIEELI
+554 MQVVEELI
-562 VFANKYRSESEIISD
+562 VFANKYRSDSEIISD

-591 NKSLDVLEKALIN
+591 NKSLEILEKSLIN
-604 KIPNSNST
+604 KIPNIEDIIKLKLK

>member
-1 MSFNGI
+1 MKI
-7 LNVYKPKGF
+7 LYDFSLVSIFISLAILGVF
-16 TSRDIVNIVRKIY
+16 IVFLVLSKKRKE
-29 NTKKVGHA
+29 KKLKQKIIEE
-37 GTLDPNATGV
+37 LD
-47 LPIAIG
+47 
-53 NATKIVDYIQA
+53 
-64 MGKSYIGEMT
+64 
-74 LGIETDTLD
+74 
-83 IWGKSIDSK
+83 
-92 VINYNKNILDTYP
+92 YNKNILDTYP

-127 IWQERFKKIKDEN
+127 IWQERFQRIKDEN
-140 VVNLNEIVLKLDT
+140 VVNLNEIVLKLDS
-153 QNVENFNE
+153 QNVENFDE

-176 LSKLLEEIEDV
+176 LSALLEEIEDV

-204 YRELNDYYEAHKKEY
+204 YRELKDYYDEHKEEY

-255 VKSIDLMLEHMQDVV
+255 VKSIDLMLEHMQEVV

-283 IPLKIEELTNIYEK
+283 IPLKIEELTDIYEK

-309 VTTNLENALK
+309 VAVNLENALK

-327 VKGLNFKDVEVEFE
+327 VKGLNFKDVEIEFE
-341 AIVEYLDDL
+341 AIVDYLDDL

-355 TEQIARKEYSK
+355 TEQLSRKEYSK
-366 LKILF
+366 LKNLF
-371 EKKLIKTN
+371 ENKLLKTN

-389 DSIRSM
+389 DSIKSM
-395 YNLKAEEIDSLNVV
+395 YNLKAEELDSLNVI

-414 EVNDNYKKIIT
+414 EVNDRYKKIVT
-425 DLKSQETNFLT
+425 ELKNQDTNFLN
-436 ANKELIDVNSILI
+436 AHKELLDTNTLLI
-449 ELSDDLDKLLKSLGN
+449 EISDDLDKLLKSLGN

-484 DSKGIL
+484 DSKCIL
-490 NKYNF
+490 NKYKF
-495 PSVNKELFIEIKEAN
+495 PSVNKELYVEIKEAN
-510 EAVYEVIKELKE
+510 EAVFEVIKELKE

-540 ALKVYTHVNDMLKK
+540 ALKVYTHVSYMLKK
-554 MEVIEELI
+554 MQVIEELI
-562 VFANKYRSESEIISD
+562 VFANKYRSDSEIISD

-591 NKSLDVLEKALIN
+591 NKSLEILEKSLIN
-604 KIPNSNST
+604 KIPNIEDIIKLKLK

>member
-1 MSFNGI
+1 MKI
-7 LNVYKPKGF
+7 LYDF
-16 TSRDIVNIVRKIY
+16 SLISCLLSLAILIFFIVFMFLLKKRKD
-29 NTKKVGHA
+29 KKLKQKIIEE
-37 GTLDPNATGV
+37 LD
-47 LPIAIG
+47 
-53 NATKIVDYIQA
+53 
-64 MGKSYIGEMT
+64 
-74 LGIETDTLD
+74 
-83 IWGKSIDSK
+83 
-92 VINYNKNILDTYP
+92 YNKNILDTYP

-127 IWQERFKKIKDEN
+127 IWQERFKKIKEEN

-153 QNVENFNE
+153 PNVENFEE
-161 LKEDAKRELYKAKFL
+161 LKEDAKRELYKANFL

-204 YRELNDYYEAHKKEY
+204 YRELKDYYENHKEEY

-283 IPLKIEELTNIYEK
+283 IPLKIEELTDIYEN

-309 VTTNLENALK
+309 VPNNLENALK

-327 VKGLNFKDVEVEFE
+327 VKGLNFKDVEIEFE
-341 AIVEYLDDL
+341 AIVDYLDDL

-355 TEQIARKEYSK
+355 NEKLSRKEYSK
-366 LKILF
+366 LKNLF
-371 EKKLIKTN
+371 ETKLLKTN
-379 KIVSSVYKEL
+379 KIVSSIYKEL
-389 DSIRSM
+389 DNIKDM
-395 YNLKAEEIDSLNVV
+395 YNLKVEEIDGLNVL

-414 EVNDNYKKIIT
+414 DINDNYKKVVVN
-425 DLKSQETNFLT
+425 LKDQDINFLT
-436 ANKELIDVNSILI
+436 ANKQLIDTNNLLIDV
-449 ELSDDLDKLLKSLGN
+449 SDDLDKLLKSLGN

-484 DSKGIL
+484 DSKCIL
-490 NKYNF
+490 NKYKF
-495 PSVNKELFIEIKEAN
+495 PNINKELFIEIKEAN

-540 ALKVYTHVNDMLKK
+540 ALKVYIHVNDMFKK
-554 MEVIEELI
+554 YELIEELI
-562 VFANKYRSESEIISD
+562 VYANKYRSDSEIISD
-577 NLNKASNFFFQGNY
+577 NLNKASNLFFEGNY
-591 NKSLDVLEKALIN
+591 NKSLEILEKTLIN
-604 KIPNSNST
+604 KIYNIEEIIKLKLK

>member
-1 MSFNGI
+1 MKI
-7 LNVYKPKGF
+7 LYDF
-16 TSRDIVNIVRKIY
+16 SLIS
-29 NTKKVGHA
+29 
-37 GTLDPNATGV
+37 V
-47 LPIAIG
+47 LISIAILIVFILFLFFSKKRKDKKLKQ
-53 NATKIVDYIQA
+53 KI
-64 MGKSYIGEMT
+64 
-74 LGIETDTLD
+74 IEELD
-83 IWGKSIDSK
+83 
-92 VINYNKNILDTYP
+92 YNKNILDTYP

-270 KKLPDLVIVAHKI
+270 KKIPDLVIVAHKI

-604 KIPNSNST
+604 KIPNIEEIIKLKLK

>member
-1 MSFNGI
+1 MKI
-7 LNVYKPKGF
+7 LYDF
-16 TSRDIVNIVRKIY
+16 SLIS
-29 NTKKVGHA
+29 
-37 GTLDPNATGV
+37 V
-47 LPIAIG
+47 LISIAILLVFIVFLFFSKKR
-53 NATKIVDYIQA
+53 NDKKLKQKI
-64 MGKSYIGEMT
+64 
-74 LGIETDTLD
+74 IEELD
-83 IWGKSIDSK
+83 
-92 VINYNKNILDTYP
+92 YNKNILDTYP

-127 IWQERFKKIKDEN
+127 IWQERFQKIKEVN

-255 VKSIDLMLEHMQDVV
+255 VKSIDLMLEHMQEVV

-604 KIPNSNST
+604 KIPNIEEIIKLKLK

>member
-1 MSFNGI
+1 MKI
-7 LNVYKPKGF
+7 LYDF
-16 TSRDIVNIVRKIY
+16 SLIS
-29 NTKKVGHA
+29 
-37 GTLDPNATGV
+37 V
-47 LPIAIG
+47 LISIAILIVFILFLFFSKKRKDKKLKQ
-53 NATKIVDYIQA
+53 KI
-64 MGKSYIGEMT
+64 
-74 LGIETDTLD
+74 IEELD
-83 IWGKSIDSK
+83 
-92 VINYNKNILDTYP
+92 YNKNILDTYP

-255 VKSIDLMLEHMQDVV
+255 VKSIDLMLEHMQEVV

-283 IPLKIEELTNIYEK
+283 IPLKIEELTDIYEK

-309 VTTNLENALK
+309 VAVNLENALK

-327 VKGLNFKDVEVEFE
+327 VKGLNFKDVEIEFE
-341 AIVEYLDDL
+341 AIVDYLDDL

-355 TEQIARKEYSK
+355 TEQLSRKEYSK
-366 LKILF
+366 LKNLF
-371 EKKLIKTN
+371 ENKLLKTN

-389 DSIRSM
+389 DSIKSM
-395 YNLKAEEIDSLNVV
+395 YNLKAEELDSLNVI

-414 EVNDNYKKIIT
+414 EVNDRYKKIVT
-425 DLKSQETNFLT
+425 ELKNQETNFLN
-436 ANKELIDVNSILI
+436 AHKELLDTNTLLI
-449 ELSDDLDKLLKSLGN
+449 EISDDLDKLLKSLGN

-473 EQLNEIEKLLR
+473 EQLNEIEKLLI
-484 DSKGIL
+484 DSKCIL
-490 NKYNF
+490 NKYKF
-495 PSVNKELFIEIKEAN
+495 PSVNKELYVEIKEAN
-510 EAVYEVIKELKE
+510 EAVFEVIKELKE

-540 ALKVYTHVNDMLKK
+540 ALKVYTHVSDMLKK
-554 MEVIEELI
+554 MQVVEELI
-562 VFANKYRSESEIISD
+562 VFANKYRSDSEIISD

-591 NKSLDVLEKALIN
+591 NKSLEILEKSLIN
-604 KIPNSNST
+604 KIPNIEDIIKLKLK

>member
-1 MSFNGI
+1 MKI
-7 LNVYKPKGF
+7 LSDF
-16 TSRDIVNIVRKIY
+16 SLIS
-29 NTKKVGHA
+29 
-37 GTLDPNATGV
+37 V
-47 LPIAIG
+47 LISIAILLVFIVFLFFSKKR
-53 NATKIVDYIQA
+53 NDKKLKQKI
-64 MGKSYIGEMT
+64 
-74 LGIETDTLD
+74 IEELD
-83 IWGKSIDSK
+83 
-92 VINYNKNILDTYP
+92 YNKNILDTYP

-127 IWQERFKKIKDEN
+127 IWQERFQKIKEVN

-255 VKSIDLMLEHMQDVV
+255 VKSIDLMLEHMQEVV

-604 KIPNSNST
+604 KIPNIEEIIKLKLK

>member
-1 MSFNGI
+1 MKI
-7 LNVYKPKGF
+7 LYDF
-16 TSRDIVNIVRKIY
+16 SLIS
-29 NTKKVGHA
+29 
-37 GTLDPNATGV
+37 V
-47 LPIAIG
+47 LISIAILIVFILFLFFSKKRKDKKLKQ
-53 NATKIVDYIQA
+53 KI
-64 MGKSYIGEMT
+64 
-74 LGIETDTLD
+74 IEELD
-83 IWGKSIDSK
+83 
-92 VINYNKNILDTYP
+92 YNKNILDTYP

-255 VKSIDLMLEHMQDVV
+255 VKSIDLMLEHMQEVV

-283 IPLKIEELTNIYEK
+283 IPLKIEELTDIYEK

-309 VTTNLENALK
+309 VAVNLENALK

-327 VKGLNFKDVEVEFE
+327 VKGLNFKDVEIEFE
-341 AIVEYLDDL
+341 AIVDYLDDL

-355 TEQIARKEYSK
+355 TEQLSRKEYSK
-366 LKILF
+366 LKNLF
-371 EKKLIKTN
+371 ENKLLKTN

-389 DSIRSM
+389 DSIKSM
-395 YNLKAEEIDSLNVV
+395 YNLKAEELDSLNVI

-414 EVNDNYKKIIT
+414 EINDRYKKIVT
-425 DLKSQETNFLT
+425 ELKDQETNFLN
-436 ANKELIDVNSILI
+436 AHKELLDTNTLLI
-449 ELSDDLDKLLKSLGN
+449 EISDDLDKLLKSLGN

-484 DSKGIL
+484 DSKCIL
-490 NKYNF
+490 NKYKF
-495 PSVNKELFIEIKEAN
+495 PSVNKELYVEIKEAN
-510 EAVYEVIKELKE
+510 EAVFEVIKELKE

-540 ALKVYTHVNDMLKK
+540 ALKVYTHVSDMLKK
-554 MEVIEELI
+554 MQVIEELI
-562 VFANKYRSESEIISD
+562 VFANKYRSDSEIISD

-591 NKSLDVLEKALIN
+591 NKSLEILEKSLIN
-604 KIPNSNST
+604 KIPNIEDIIKLKLK

>member
-1 MSFNGI
+1 MKI
-7 LNVYKPKGF
+7 LYDF
-16 TSRDIVNIVRKIY
+16 SLISCLLSLAILIFFIVFMFLLKKRKD
-29 NTKKVGHA
+29 KKLKQKIIEE
-37 GTLDPNATGV
+37 LD
-47 LPIAIG
+47 
-53 NATKIVDYIQA
+53 
-64 MGKSYIGEMT
+64 
-74 LGIETDTLD
+74 
-83 IWGKSIDSK
+83 
-92 VINYNKNILDTYP
+92 YNKNILYTYP

-127 IWQERFKKIKDEN
+127 IWQERFKKIKEEN

-153 QNVENFNE
+153 PNVENFEE
-161 LKEDAKRELYKAKFL
+161 LKEDAKRELYKANFL

-204 YRELNDYYEAHKKEY
+204 YRELKDYYENHKEEY

-283 IPLKIEELTNIYEK
+283 IPLKIEELTDIYEN

-309 VTTNLENALK
+309 VPNNLENALK

-327 VKGLNFKDVEVEFE
+327 VKGLNFKDVEIEFE
-341 AIVEYLDDL
+341 AIVDYLDDL

-355 TEQIARKEYSK
+355 NEKLSRKEYSK
-366 LKILF
+366 LKNLF
-371 EKKLIKTN
+371 ETKLLKTN
-379 KIVSSVYKEL
+379 KIVSSIYKEL
-389 DSIRSM
+389 DNIKDM
-395 YNLKAEEIDSLNVV
+395 YNLKVEEIDGLNVL

-414 EVNDNYKKIIT
+414 DINDNYKKVVVN
-425 DLKSQETNFLT
+425 LKDQDINFLT
-436 ANKELIDVNSILI
+436 ANKQLIDTNNLLIDV
-449 ELSDDLDKLLKSLGN
+449 SDDLDKLLKSLGN

-484 DSKGIL
+484 DSKCIL
-490 NKYNF
+490 NKYKF
-495 PSVNKELFIEIKEAN
+495 PNINKELFIEIKEAN

-540 ALKVYTHVNDMLKK
+540 ALKVYIHVNDMFKK
-554 MEVIEELI
+554 YELIEELI
-562 VFANKYRSESEIISD
+562 VYANKYRSDSEIISD
-577 NLNKASNFFFQGNY
+577 NLNKASNLFFEGNY
-591 NKSLDVLEKALIN
+591 NKSLEILEKTLIN
-604 KIPNSNST
+604 KIYNIEEIIKLKLK

>member
-1 MSFNGI
+1 M
-7 LNVYKPKGF
+7 
-16 TSRDIVNIVRKIY
+16 
-29 NTKKVGHA
+29 
-37 GTLDPNATGV
+37 
-47 LPIAIG
+47 
-53 NATKIVDYIQA
+53 
-64 MGKSYIGEMT
+64 
-74 LGIETDTLD
+74 
-83 IWGKSIDSK
+83 
-92 VINYNKNILDTYP
+92 
-105 IENELVKVETLIKN
+105 
-119 EKLEEQYK
+119 
-127 IWQERFKKIKDEN
+127 
-140 VVNLNEIVLKLDT
+140 
-153 QNVENFNE
+153 
-161 LKEDAKRELYKAKFL
+161 
-176 LSKLLEEIEDV
+176 
-187 NMSEEKYRTLII
+187 
-199 KLKTK
+199 
-204 YRELNDYYEAHKKEY
+204 
-219 GELENVVEMQFE
+219 
-231 NIEKRFQIFEEFMET
+231 
-246 NDYSEVIHI
+246 
-255 VKSIDLMLEHMQDVV
+255 
-270 KKLPDLVIVAHKI
+270 
-283 IPLKIEELTNIYEK
+283 
-297 MILDNYNLKELN
+297 
-309 VTTNLENALK
+309 
-319 STNELVEK
+319 
-327 VKGLNFKDVEVEFE
+327 
-341 AIVEYLDDL
+341 
-350 FKVFE
+350 
-355 TEQIARKEYSK
+355 
-366 LKILF
+366 F

-604 KIPNSNST
+604 KIPNIEEIIKLKLK

>member
-1 MSFNGI
+1 MKI
-7 LNVYKPKGF
+7 LYDFSLVSIFISLAILGVF
-16 TSRDIVNIVRKIY
+16 IVFLVLSKKRKE
-29 NTKKVGHA
+29 KKLKQKIIEE
-37 GTLDPNATGV
+37 LD
-47 LPIAIG
+47 
-53 NATKIVDYIQA
+53 
-64 MGKSYIGEMT
+64 
-74 LGIETDTLD
+74 
-83 IWGKSIDSK
+83 
-92 VINYNKNILDTYP
+92 YNKNILDTYP

-127 IWQERFKKIKDEN
+127 TWQERFQKIKDEN
-140 VVNLNEIVLKLDT
+140 VVNLNEIVLKLDS
-153 QNVENFNE
+153 QNVENFDE

-176 LSKLLEEIEDV
+176 LSALLEEIEDV

-204 YRELNDYYEAHKKEY
+204 YRELKDYYDEHKEEY

-255 VKSIDLMLEHMQDVV
+255 VKSIDLMLEHMQEVV

-283 IPLKIEELTNIYEK
+283 IPLKIEELTDIYEK

-309 VTTNLENALK
+309 VAVNLENALK

-327 VKGLNFKDVEVEFE
+327 VKGLNFKDVEIEFE
-341 AIVEYLDDL
+341 AIVDYLDDL

-355 TEQIARKEYSK
+355 TEQLSRKEYSK
-366 LKILF
+366 LKNLF
-371 EKKLIKTN
+371 ENKLLKTN

-389 DSIRSM
+389 DSIKSM
-395 YNLKAEEIDSLNVV
+395 YNLKAEELDSLNVI

-414 EVNDNYKKIIT
+414 EVNDRYKKIVT
-425 DLKSQETNFLT
+425 ELKNQDTNFLN
-436 ANKELIDVNSILI
+436 AHKELLDTNTLLI
-449 ELSDDLDKLLKSLGN
+449 EISDDLDKLLKSLGN

-484 DSKGIL
+484 DSKCIL
-490 NKYNF
+490 NKYKF
-495 PSVNKELFIEIKEAN
+495 PSVNKELYVEIKEAN
-510 EAVYEVIKELKE
+510 EAVFEVIKELKE

-540 ALKVYTHVNDMLKK
+540 ALKVYTHVSDMLKK
-554 MEVIEELI
+554 MQVIEEII
-562 VFANKYRSESEIISD
+562 VFANKYRSDSEIISD

-591 NKSLDVLEKALIN
+591 NKSLEILEKSLIN
-604 KIPNSNST
+604 KIPNIEDIIKLKLK

>member
-1 MSFNGI
+1 MKI
-7 LNVYKPKGF
+7 LYDFSLVSIFISLAILGVF
-16 TSRDIVNIVRKIY
+16 IVFLVLSKKRKE
-29 NTKKVGHA
+29 KKLKQKIIEE
-37 GTLDPNATGV
+37 LD
-47 LPIAIG
+47 
-53 NATKIVDYIQA
+53 
-64 MGKSYIGEMT
+64 
-74 LGIETDTLD
+74 
-83 IWGKSIDSK
+83 
-92 VINYNKNILDTYP
+92 YNKNILDTYP

-127 IWQERFKKIKDEN
+127 TWQERFQKIKDEN
-140 VVNLNEIVLKLDT
+140 VVNLNEIVLKLDI
-153 QNVENFNE
+153 QNVENFDE

-176 LSKLLEEIEDV
+176 LSALLEEIEDV

-204 YRELNDYYEAHKKEY
+204 YRELKDYYDEHKEEY

-604 KIPNSNST
+604 KIPNIEEIIKLKLK

>member
-1 MSFNGI
+1 MKI
-7 LNVYKPKGF
+7 LYDFSLVSIFISLAILGVF
-16 TSRDIVNIVRKIY
+16 IVFLVLSKKRKE
-29 NTKKVGHA
+29 KKLKQKIIEE
-37 GTLDPNATGV
+37 LD
-47 LPIAIG
+47 
-53 NATKIVDYIQA
+53 
-64 MGKSYIGEMT
+64 
-74 LGIETDTLD
+74 
-83 IWGKSIDSK
+83 
-92 VINYNKNILDTYP
+92 YNKNILDTYP

-127 IWQERFKKIKDEN
+127 TWQERFQKIKDEN
-140 VVNLNEIVLKLDT
+140 VVNLNEIVLKLDS
-153 QNVENFNE
+153 QNVENFDE

-176 LSKLLEEIEDV
+176 LSALLEEIEDV

-204 YRELNDYYEAHKKEY
+204 YRELKDYYDEHKEEY

-255 VKSIDLMLEHMQDVV
+255 VKSIDLMLEHMQEVV

-283 IPLKIEELTNIYEK
+283 IPLKIEELTDIYEK

-309 VTTNLENALK
+309 VAVNLENALK

-327 VKGLNFKDVEVEFE
+327 VKGLNFKDVEIEFE
-341 AIVEYLDDL
+341 AIVDYLDDL

-355 TEQIARKEYSK
+355 TEQLSRKEYSK
-366 LKILF
+366 LKNLF
-371 EKKLIKTN
+371 ENKLLKTN

-389 DSIRSM
+389 DSIKSM
-395 YNLKAEEIDSLNVV
+395 YNLKAEELDSLNVI

-414 EVNDNYKKIIT
+414 EVNDRYRKIVT
-425 DLKSQETNFLT
+425 ELKNQETNFLN
-436 ANKELIDVNSILI
+436 AHKELLDTNTLLI
-449 ELSDDLDKLLKSLGN
+449 EISDDLDKLLKSLGN

-484 DSKGIL
+484 DSKCIL
-490 NKYNF
+490 NKYKF
-495 PSVNKELFIEIKEAN
+495 PSVNKELYVEIKEAN
-510 EAVYEVIKELKE
+510 EAVFEVIKELKE

-540 ALKVYTHVNDMLKK
+540 ALKVYTHVSDMLKK
-554 MEVIEELI
+554 MQVIEELI
-562 VFANKYRSESEIISD
+562 VFANKYRSDSEIISD

-591 NKSLDVLEKALIN
+591 NKSLEILEKSLIN
-604 KIPNSNST
+604 KIPNIEDIIKLKLK

>member
-1 MSFNGI
+1 MKI
-7 LNVYKPKGF
+7 LYDF
-16 TSRDIVNIVRKIY
+16 SLIS
-29 NTKKVGHA
+29 
-37 GTLDPNATGV
+37 V
-47 LPIAIG
+47 LISIAILIVFILFLFFSKKRKDKKLKQ
-53 NATKIVDYIQA
+53 KI
-64 MGKSYIGEMT
+64 
-74 LGIETDTLD
+74 IEELD
-83 IWGKSIDSK
+83 
-92 VINYNKNILDTYP
+92 YNKNILDTYP

-389 DSIRSM
+389 DSIKSM

-604 KIPNSNST
+604 KIPNIEEIIKLKLK

>member
-1 MSFNGI
+1 MKI
-7 LNVYKPKGF
+7 LYDF
-16 TSRDIVNIVRKIY
+16 SLIS
-29 NTKKVGHA
+29 
-37 GTLDPNATGV
+37 V
-47 LPIAIG
+47 LISIAILLVFIVFLFFSKKR
-53 NATKIVDYIQA
+53 NDKKLKQKI
-64 MGKSYIGEMT
+64 
-74 LGIETDTLD
+74 IEELD
-83 IWGKSIDSK
+83 
-92 VINYNKNILDTYP
+92 YNKNILDTYP

-127 IWQERFKKIKDEN
+127 IWQERFQKIKDEN

-199 KLKTK
+199 KLKAK

-255 VKSIDLMLEHMQDVV
+255 VKSIDLMLEHMQEVV

-283 IPLKIEELTNIYEK
+283 IPLKIEELTDIYEK

-309 VTTNLENALK
+309 VATNLENALK

-414 EVNDNYKKIIT
+414 EVNDNYKKIIN
-425 DLKSQETNFLT
+425 DLKSKETNFLT

-604 KIPNSNST
+604 KIPNIEEIIKLKLK